1 MWLNKHRVIWAY
13 CVPGPSEGLG
23 RLKYT
28 QITGS
33 SGRSVGASAK
43 GFHIHSYLI
52 PGELF
57 LLLNLPKAK
66 FTRAACW
73 CLLQS
78 RGRPTRRMCFF
89 LLQKQ
94 LESTTFFGMGG
105 WRWRKGLPNLPACF
119 SPFCTLSEP
128 SRRGSTEKHSLS
140 CPVSATLSLPAG
152 LSQLQPRPCSYWGEN
167 RKPQLCSTKQDCIMF
182 MK

>member
-1 MWLNKHRVIWAY
+1 MYCWLHAPSCNIWAMDPHVQARGSEWGTSCIATSFMAISSLQRGPCILPRFHSMWLNKHRVIWAY
-13 CVPGPSEGLG
+13 CVPGPGEGLG

-33 SGRSVGASAK
+33 SGRSVGASEK

-52 PGELF
+52 PEELF
-57 LLLNLPKAK
+57 LPLNLPKAN

-89 LLQKQ
+89 FYK
-94 LESTTFFGMGG
+94 S
-105 WRWRKGLPNLPACF
+105 
-119 SPFCTLSEP
+119 S
-128 SRRGSTEKHSLS
+128 
-140 CPVSATLSLPAG
+140 
-152 LSQLQPRPCSYWGEN
+152 
-167 RKPQLCSTKQDCIMF
+167 
-182 MK
+182 